1 VVPAPRDT
9 HSPAPA
15 EPRPSSTPLEPSGAD
30 EVPTATPLPKPTPTR
45 NPMHSAM
52 EVDIDTAVE
61 IVDDFWHTHWS
72 DYFPGNYESP
82 VVVGLYDG
90 SDPSAAPQC
99 ADRALARGNA
109 FYCSINDSVQWDTNL
124 MYEGYIEGDSWVY
137 LVVAHEWGHAIQHR
151 VPSIKMVGNE
161 LQADCLAGAALFGA
175 VDDGTLE
182 FETGDLAEIA
192 VGLSELSDEV
202 AWTASDSHGDA
213 FERIEWFDTGR
224 TEGVKACL
232 AKE

>member
-1 VVPAPRDT
+1 MHSRKQHAVAIAALTALLLAGCSMADPTPAPPSATTDGPAAEDGVLPAPRDT

-82 VVVGLYDG
+82 VFVAPIRAPRRNTQTG
-90 SDPSAAPQC
+90 PSRGGTRSTAPSTTP
-99 ADRALARGNA
+99 
-109 FYCSINDSVQWDTNL
+109 CS
-124 MYEGYIEGDSWVY
+124 
-137 LVVAHEWGHAIQHR
+137 
-151 VPSIKMVGNE
+151 
-161 LQADCLAGAALFGA
+161 
-175 VDDGTLE
+175 GTP
-182 FETGDLAEIA
+182 T
-192 VGLSELSDEV
+192 
-202 AWTASDSHGDA
+202 
-213 FERIEWFDTGR
+213 
-224 TEGVKACL
+224 
-232 AKE
+232 